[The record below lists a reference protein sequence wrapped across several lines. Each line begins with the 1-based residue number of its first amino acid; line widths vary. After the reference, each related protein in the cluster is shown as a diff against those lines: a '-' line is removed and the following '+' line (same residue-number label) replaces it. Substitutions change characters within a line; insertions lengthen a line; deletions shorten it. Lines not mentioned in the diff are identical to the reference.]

1 MDASSQEKTVVL
13 ALDCEMVNVT
23 GGSGKSLARIAVV
36 DFWSDEL
43 LMDELVKPTEE
54 IIDYL
59 TQ

>member
-1 MDASSQEKTVVL
+1 ML

-43 LMDELVKPTEE
+43 LMDELAKPTEE